1 MESDRWKLLCV
12 FLNLLI
18 FFGLSGNKGMAGIF
32 KASMATVEDI
42 LSGVI
47 VRIGKWGDDKKG
59 APNLNLNIFFLQLE
73 SLFGMCFYEG

>member
-1 MESDRWKLLCV
+1 
-12 FLNLLI
+12 
-18 FFGLSGNKGMAGIF
+18 MAGIF

-59 APNLNLNIFFLQLE
+59 APNLNFKYIFFTIGKLVWYVLLRRIKAGFGLSKFQVDEQLE
-73 SLFGMCFYEG
+73 ASLVQW